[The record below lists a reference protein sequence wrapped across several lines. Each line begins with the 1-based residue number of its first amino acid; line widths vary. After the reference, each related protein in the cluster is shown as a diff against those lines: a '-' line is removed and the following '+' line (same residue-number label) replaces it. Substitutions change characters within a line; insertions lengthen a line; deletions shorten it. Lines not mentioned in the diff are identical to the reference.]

1 MHYEI
6 ISNIASLKKQTKMKK
21 SVIILSMLFIAITG
35 SAQKNELINAA
46 IEMKGIDPL
55 RLAMS
60 IAQKADGVDDMK
72 KKVVKAKEQI
82 DLCQSKQKES
92 GALTKAKDLGKMH
105 YYTGLVYMSYP
116 MFAEGDEA
124 IKKDVEANE
133 EAYAKLGPESFK
145 ASLAASN
152 YYEEEIT
159 GMMGQMR
166 AMAINGGVQLFQD
179 KDFENAYLAFTS
191 SVEAYDVL
199 GKQDTVAMYYAG
211 LSADNLDAYD
221 NALEYYGMAAA
232 LKYGGDSRT
241 HQLMVKVATRKNE
254 GNPSEETFKIIQEGR
269 ALYAGDLNLILE
281 EFNYYYKTGDA
292 VAAQNSLQ
300 EAVKADPEN
309 PILHFNIG
317 ATFDEMSTAAHKEGS
332 HEDAAQ
338 FVSKSAD
345 AYKKAIALDA
355 SYMDAYFNLGALYY
369 NEAAELNNIA
379 NKIEDAA
386 LYEAEKAKADEMF
399 KAAVPQLVKAHELAP
414 EDITTLKILKNIYI
428 QIDDTAKFT
437 EANDK
442 LKALGQ

>member
-1 MHYEI
+1 
-6 ISNIASLKKQTKMKK
+6 MKK
-21 SVIILSMLFIAITG
+21 SVIILSMLLIAMTG

-60 IAQKADGVDDMK
+60 IAQKAGGVDDMK
-72 KKVVKAKEQI
+72 KKVIKAKEQI

-92 GALTKAKDLGKMH
+92 GSLTKAKDLGKMH
-105 YYTGLVYMSYP
+105 YYAGLVYMSYP

-133 EAYAKLGPESFK
+133 EVYAKLGPESFK

-166 AMAINGGVQLFQD
+166 AMAINGGVQLFQN
-179 KDFENAYLAFTS
+179 KDYENAYLAFTS
-191 SVEAYDVL
+191 AVEAYDVL
-199 GKQDTVAMYYAG
+199 GKKDTVAMYYAG
-211 LSADNLDAYD
+211 LSADNLDQYD

-241 HQLMVKVATRKNE
+241 HQLMVKVATRKN
-254 GNPSEETFKIIQEGR
+254 GDTPSEESLKIIQEGR
-269 ALYAGDLNLILE
+269 ALYPGDLNLILE

-292 VAAQNSLQ
+292 VKAQNSLQ

-309 PILHFNIG
+309 PVLHFNIG

-345 AYKKAIALDA
+345 AYKKAIELDA

-399 KAAVPQLVKAHELAP
+399 KAAVPQLAKAHELAP
-414 EDITTLKILKNIYI
+414 EDVTTLKILKNIYI
-428 QIDDTAKFT
+428 QIDDTEKFK

>member
-1 MHYEI
+1 
-6 ISNIASLKKQTKMKK
+6 MKK
-21 SVIILSMLFIAITG
+21 SIIILSMLFIAVAG

-46 IEMKGIDPL
+46 IEMKGISPMGV
-55 RLAMS
+55 AMS
-60 IAQKADGVDDMK
+60 IAQKAEGVADMK
-72 KKVVKAKEQI
+72 KKIIKAKEQI
-82 DLCQSKQKES
+82 DLCQSKQKETNS
-92 GALTKAKDLGKMH
+92 LTKPKDLGKMH
-105 YYTGLVYMSYP
+105 YYAGLIYMSYP
-116 MFAEGDEA
+116 MFSEVDEA

-133 EAYAKLGPESFK
+133 EVYEKLGFSSFK
-145 ASLAASN
+145 SSLGASD

-179 KDFENAYLAFTS
+179 KDFINAYLAFVS
-191 SVEAYDVL
+191 SVEAYHVL

-211 LSADNLDAYD
+211 LSADNLDEYD
-221 NALEYYGMAAA
+221 NALKYYGMAAG
-232 LKYGGDSRT
+232 LKYGGDSKT
-241 HQLMVKVATRKNE
+241 YQLMVKVATRKNE
-254 GNPSEETFKIIQEGR
+254 GNPSEETFKIMQEGR
-269 ALYAGDLNLILE
+269 ALYPGDLNLILE

-292 VAAQNSLQ
+292 VKAQNSLQ
-300 EAVKADPEN
+300 EAVKADPKN

-317 ATFDEMSTAAHKEGS
+317 ATFDEMSTAAHKDDK
-332 HEDAAQ
+332 HQDAAT
-338 FVSKSAD
+338 FVTKSGD
-345 AYKKAIALDA
+345 AYKKAIELDA

-379 NKIEDAA
+379 NKIEDAK

-399 KAAVPQLVKAHELAP
+399 KAAVPQLEKAHELAP

-428 QIDDTAKFT
+428 QIDDTAKFK

>member
-1 MHYEI
+1 
-6 ISNIASLKKQTKMKK
+6 MKK
-21 SVIILSMLFIAITG
+21 SIIILSMLFVVITG

-46 IEMKGIDPL
+46 IEMKGINPL

-60 IAQKADGVDDMK
+60 IAQKAEGVTDMK
-72 KKVVKAKEQI
+72 KKVLKAKEQI

-92 GALTKAKDLGKMH
+92 GSLTKAKDLGKMH
-105 YYTGLVYMSYP
+105 YYTGLIYMSYP
-116 MFAEGDEA
+116 MFTEGDEA

-133 EAYAKLGPESFK
+133 EAYTKLGSESFK

-152 YYEEEIT
+152 YYEEEIK
-159 GMMGQMR
+159 GMLETIRGMSV
-166 AMAINGGVQLFQD
+166 NGGVQLFQD
-179 KDFENAYLAFTS
+179 KDFENAYLAFVS
-191 SVEAYDVL
+191 SVEAYDIL

-211 LSADNLDAYD
+211 LSADNLDEYD
-221 NALEYYGMAAA
+221 NALKYYGMAAA
-232 LKYGGDSRT
+232 LKYGGDSKT

-254 GNPSEETFKIIQEGR
+254 GNPSEEAFKIIQEGR

-292 VAAQNSLQ
+292 GKAQNSLQ
-300 EAVKADPEN
+300 EAVKADPTN

-317 ATFDEMSTAAHKEGS
+317 ATFDEMSTAAHKDGK
-332 HEDAAQ
+332 HEDAAT
-338 FVSKSAD
+338 FVTKSGD
-345 AYKKAIALDA
+345 AYKKAIELDA

-379 NKIEDAA
+379 NKIEDAT
-386 LYEAEKAKADEMF
+386 LYEAEKVKADEMF
-399 KAAVPQLVKAHELAP
+399 KAAVPQLAKAHELSP

-428 QIDDTAKFT
+428 QIDDEAKFK
-437 EANDK
+437 EINDK